1 MGLLT
6 KNKSKKAA
14 IGDRQAQMDVVR
26 RRIEQKSD
34 KDIGSPKKHLNV
46 SVEGNSLKIKIGIV
60 CVIGVV
66 GVVVAFWIGW
76 GLSSRLADD
85 STKEP
90 SVSERTATMNDV
102 DQNSTSS
109 LNALIGTSQTD
120 YETYYAELES
130 ANPSEWSSVD
140 VEKAKFCLVYADK
153 VGLDQQA
160 LKLITDIRYAASSG
174 VEVYD
179 DVVSEAYVN
188 DLEKTINDANEE
200 TGDV

>member
-6 KNKSKKAA
+6 KNKSKKATVDD
-14 IGDRQAQMDVVR
+14 GQAQMDAAW

-34 KDIGSPKKHLNV
+34 KDIGSPKKHPSV

-76 GLSSRLADD
+76 ELSSRLADD

-102 DQNSTSS
+102 DQNSTPS
-109 LNALIGTSQTD
+109 LNALIGSSQTD
-120 YETYYAELES
+120 YETYYAELETT
-130 ANPSEWSSVD
+130 NPAEWSNED
-140 VEKAKFCLVYADK
+140 ANKAKFCLVYADK

-200 TGDV
+200 AGGV